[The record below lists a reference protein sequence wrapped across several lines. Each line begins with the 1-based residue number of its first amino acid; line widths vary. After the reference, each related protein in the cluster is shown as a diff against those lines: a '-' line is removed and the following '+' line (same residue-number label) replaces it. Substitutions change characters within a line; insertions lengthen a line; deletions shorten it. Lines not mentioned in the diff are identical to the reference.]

1 MPIEKIKGLRGLRG
15 FGDLNEGERKRFLS
29 DHAAELRPY
38 SNDPMKYGIV
48 ASRLYENQKFI
59 NTFGQAAFDQLHDGT
74 EAAYN
79 YRNKLTHDKIVTDAF
94 IDTFNKEDNFNELA
108 TYLDTEGMYDLLN
121 NDEYLGSRK
130 RAQMWNANVK
140 RAKGVQNTFDQMG
153 MNPRIATIE
162 PGLAAG
168 LQIAKPAVAQSP
180 KIQDDAYAKRDK
192 EILDKLY
199 AESQK
204 RREKEIQGDADIMFA
219 NMLDADTNGQ
229 KSIGSWL
236 KDFDK
241 IASKNSGYYSGFK
254 NSSWLKDYDDE
265 DKLKDYAKY
274 QVLKQKYGEGVAMQ
288 YLSRDIQD
296 RIAEA
301 QDGKFTGNTLKGI
314 LTTAW
319 SDLGSN
325 VALFA
330 NIKNWYDVDRMAIIN
345 QGKDP
350 DKPIYDKKGNI
361 VDYERNENIW
371 TNPAYWNNVYKYNTF
386 SPTEIKAIEERG
398 GISTDV
404 NVREYGYTPDFFSWD
419 TVQEGFKQG
428 GHVLAGIAETAL
440 TGGTGKIIG
449 MGAKGVLKGI
459 GLSAKAIQTA
469 SKAGNIINDA
479 LVMATTGLEG
489 SQLEAMG
496 TFDEQMETAK
506 QKIREQINSELH
518 DYQKSIDYNS
528 KESKAAIDYYYKQLK
543 LKDNRRVTS
552 GSKEGMTQ
560 LPMSDETLKAQ
571 AKQMYT
577 NQLLEAKQ
585 KELEELHK
593 KDEMEAARAAT
604 KAYMTNFAMDYVK
617 NIPLTTAV
625 QKFMIAKGSMRGA
638 FDNTIDKNII
648 ADIEK
653 GGVKKAVGKG
663 DKEIRF
669 SSGKGLAKEI
679 GKQFAGGFADEY
691 LDGINASFA
700 GGVGSNV
707 FDNYMKRNYDPEA
720 YDSTVDSFTGNFL
733 AGLSEGLDG
742 VLDRQNLYEGFIGML
757 SPAATVMPNMNAV
770 FHPKDTWNAVINK
783 KDAYGNKIN
792 FAERASNLLMNPLLN
807 SVVEAKEKDRR
818 VDNTVSAIN
827 MVVAANK
834 DKLDS
839 AAKTISVLNNFNTPI
854 NGNNPLGILDY
865 KDNKLLNAFTLIK
878 SLNELEDI
886 GGTKSKLYED
896 TMHTIQ
902 GLAEGTLSEEEM
914 DNEVDKFIADPDNK
928 SILDGKENPK
938 EVAAERL
945 QKNAKYFMDMKKK
958 VDDIQQMFSNSPSM
972 KNVDPRV
979 AATLVYNTVAKD
991 DYKNRLESILN
1002 ELGTGSADTESTY
1015 TPNYVMRYD
1024 TKNSIKKAVA
1034 AREKE
1039 VVKADKEIEE
1049 LSASNGY
1056 ARTKIQQLEKQLEN
1070 TTKEGERI
1078 TIKEDIRKYKELI
1091 DSQNF
1096 QIQTLKES
1104 KDRLLS
1110 EKEDI
1115 NKIGEGED
1123 SKTSFTVNDILN
1135 ADVRDMAYIL
1145 DPKNKENF
1153 SKERQAVIDKAI
1165 ARLKQKDPEALRK
1178 INDAG
1183 ILASRID
1190 DMETV
1195 YNKISNN
1202 DKLASTYFDAAEQS
1216 RGMAAWGESIQR
1228 EIKKKYKDI
1237 SDAYQNRKENPEA
1250 FRDKVLEAN
1259 SEIVEAYM
1267 NDYPS
1272 QAEAIKPYYDMLKF
1286 DDDVA
1291 AILGHSGLSTEEKRQ
1306 IANTIGNLQITSNT
1320 IEEIQSKM
1328 ENIVDNQEI
1337 DEDFRNQI
1345 DGLLSKVEQLGYLR
1359 DATIIENRKQRKQRE
1374 AEEAKKKEEEK
1385 NKVDEAA
1392 KNAAD
1397 KKVIEDK
1404 DKQEDMG
1411 RKASEKDILNN
1422 TEDVDLS
1429 IDEKPSEGPQK
1440 DETNE
1445 EKSTTEQ
1452 SVVTQSTTTQGAT
1465 APVTQN
1471 VKTIL
1476 SDESGDT
1483 SVTVGDMWYG
1493 TADNTKK
1500 GKFTVTKMGNSI
1512 TFDTDEK
1519 NDVLSVTPD
1528 EYDVTPETKEHEEN
1542 AVFEASSM
1550 EKRGDDW
1557 YFVGN
1562 FAGTKNTTE
1571 VKAKKSFDI
1580 EKAIKRQQEARE
1592 TELATKGVDVGNVNI
1607 VDNGDSVQGRSE
1619 NIDEQ
1624 NNNITLDDKVIEVSE
1639 INEDA
1644 DELNGIGEHNIE
1656 TNVNTISGNAMSRY
1670 VSDPLVKDGKL
1681 VNKKGK
1687 DDRKQM
1693 DEYYA
1698 WMDAAGIKLQ
1708 NIIDRELAKILKRNP
1723 NAKVKFMAV
1732 RPESNATNDSSM
1744 QRHLMLVLDY
1754 DNSINKGI
1762 TAIHNDDNGGVIES
1776 QGKKYLVIGV
1786 AGYRNGNFA
1795 QQSLYNVLWNPISP
1809 TSRNSKGEPFG
1820 LMIKPKKEFF
1830 ETHPNER
1837 FYVNE
1842 SLSTEIVPYSLI
1854 PGYIVKQG
1862 LNDSNTEFKS
1872 VRELLADKERNPMG
1886 YDMQSVAWGI
1896 QELTKFL
1903 TIGAFVD
1910 DVMVPR
1916 NTIRNAGSAFVL
1928 MPASNGKMVPS
1939 YLKVLKYNEMRDGAL
1954 KDKVEGLLQNVVS
1967 PDYATR
1973 YQAVI
1978 DLSNIFYFDK
1988 EGDTILLRKNKAE
2001 LSLVHDGIVQKTF
2014 VLDSNF
2020 DRAEFMQAMED
2031 MNPRVNITARVLQS
2045 QELLKEYDE
2054 AGALMTDAAIFGTAG
2069 SSYSIYGLDGE
2080 GNMLKLEQPGNEAS
2094 KTTVNSDFKNEN
2106 KSQVIYKHQYY
2117 TYRVDDGMYY
2127 LNGEP
2132 ITDEKMMKQLEYN
2145 KMIIDNQLSPI
2156 KSEGVLEYFIL
2167 KEGEHPEAIKVNRNT
2182 KEVKEVSEEKAKEII
2197 SKIEEEKAKK
2207 QREVEAQKQLKIINS
2222 EDVDII
2228 GISDN
2233 TNFVMDPNTGEMVVD
2248 NTVDETPVPKEENKN
2263 ENKKEEVK
2271 KESKSEKNNKKTESS
2286 NNTTSTQ
2293 TFAELIGN
2301 KKHRIS
2307 IIKLVKSKWKDAPVV
2322 PAQLE
2327 KFLRDKDVEV
2337 DSIGTSEKD
2346 IDAWMKTIED
2356 CR

>member
-1 MPIEKIKGLRGLRG
+1 MSIEKIKGLRGLKGLDSLSLEERAA
-15 FGDLNEGERKRFLS
+15 FMKSHANILDKYDDLDQR
-29 DHAAELRPY
+29 DQAA
-38 SNDPMKYGIV
+38 NI
-48 ASRLYENQKFI
+48 LYMNQKYI
-59 NTFGQAAFDQLHDGT
+59 NTFGLDKFNLNNDGT
-74 EAAYN
+74 EDSFN
-79 YRNKLTHDKIVTDAF
+79 YRNEQTKAELTWKAF
-94 IDTFNKEDNFNELA
+94 KGVYGNDNNFNELA
-108 TYLDTEGMYDLLN
+108 TYLDVDGMYDLLN
-121 NDEYLGSRK
+121 NDEYLGKTKIHNKFIKNINDSK
-130 RAQMWNANVK
+130 AMQKAYDNSLNIPYAEAAL
-140 RAKGVQNTFDQMG
+140 AKGIIRTKTA
-153 MNPRIATIE
+153 MNPYEQRKKDE
-162 PGLAAG
+162 
-168 LQIAKPAVAQSP
+168 Q
-180 KIQDDAYAKRDK
+180 RDK
-192 EILDKLY
+192 EILDRLY

-204 RREKEIQGDADIMFA
+204 RREKDIQDDADIRFA
-219 NMLDADTNGQ
+219 NMLDADSNGQ
-229 KSIGSWL
+229 KNIANWL

-241 IASKNSGYYSGFK
+241 VASKSSGYYSGFK

-265 DKLKDYAKY
+265 NKLKDYAKY
-274 QVLKQKYGEGVAMQ
+274 QALKQKYGEGVAMQ
-288 YLSRDIQD
+288 YLGRDIQN

-301 QDGKFTGNTLKGI
+301 QDGRFTGNTLKGV

-330 NIKNWYDVDRMAIIN
+330 NIKNWYNVDRMAIIN

-361 VDYERNENIW
+361 IDYERNENIW

-440 TGGTGKIIG
+440 TGGAGKIIG
-449 MGAKGVLKGI
+449 MGAKGVLKGV
-459 GLSAKAIQTA
+459 GLSAKAMQTA

-506 QKIREQINSELH
+506 QKIQEQINSELY
-518 DYQKSIDYNS
+518 DYQRSIDYNS

-543 LKDNRRVTS
+543 VKDNRRVVS

-577 NQLLEAKQ
+577 NQLLSAKQ
-585 KELEELHK
+585 KELQKLHK
-593 KDEMEAARAAT
+593 KDEMEAAKAAT

-648 ADIEK
+648 ADVEK
-653 GGVKKAVGKG
+653 GGVKRAVGKKIIGKG
-663 DKEIRF
+663 DEEIRF

-700 GGVGSNV
+700 GGVGNSI
-707 FDNYMKRNYDPEA
+707 FDNYIKRNYDPEA
-720 YDSTVDSFTGNFL
+720 YDSTVDSFAGNFL

-770 FHPKDTWNAVINK
+770 FHPRDTWNAVINK

-792 FAERASNLLMNPLLN
+792 FAERISNVLMNPLLN
-807 SVVEAKEKDRR
+807 SVVEAREKDRR
-818 VDNTVSAIN
+818 VDNTVAAIN

-854 NGNNPLGILDY
+854 NGDNPLGILDY
-865 KDNKLLNAFTLIK
+865 KDNKLLNTFTLIK

-886 GGTKSKLYED
+886 GGSKSKLYED

-902 GLAEGTLSEEEM
+902 GLAEGTLSKEEM

-945 QKNAKYFMDMKKK
+945 QKNAQYFMDMKKK
-958 VDDIQQMFSNSPSM
+958 VDEVQQMFANSPSM

-979 AATLVYNTVAKD
+979 VATLVYNTVAKD
-991 DYKNRLESILN
+991 DYKNRLESILS
-1002 ELGTGSADTESTY
+1002 ELGTGSADTESIY

-1024 TKNSIKKAVA
+1024 RKDSIKKAIA

-1039 VVKADKEIEE
+1039 VEKADKEIES
-1049 LSASNGY
+1049 LSASNNY
-1056 ARTKIQQLEKQLEN
+1056 ARNKIQQLENQLEN
-1070 TTKEGERI
+1070 STKEGEKV
-1078 TIKEDIRKYKELI
+1078 TLSEDIRKYKELI

-1096 QIQTLKES
+1096 QMKTLRES
-1104 KDRLLS
+1104 RERLLR

-1115 NKIGEGED
+1115 SRIGENED
-1123 SKTSFTVNDILN
+1123 SKTSFTVDDILN
-1135 ADVRDMAYIL
+1135 SDVRDMTYIL
-1145 DPKNKENF
+1145 DPKNRENF
-1153 SKERQAVIDKAI
+1153 SKEKQAVIDKAI

-1216 RGMAAWGESIQR
+1216 RGMAAWGEYIQR
-1228 EIKKKYKDI
+1228 EIEKKYKDI
-1237 SDAYQNRKENPEA
+1237 SDAYQNREENPEA
-1250 FRDKVLEAN
+1250 FRSKVLEAS
-1259 SEIVEAYM
+1259 SEVVEAYM
-1267 NDYPS
+1267 NDHSS
-1272 QAEAIKPYYDMLKF
+1272 QAEAIRPYYEMLKF
-1286 DDDVA
+1286 NDDVA
-1291 AILGHSGLSTEEKRQ
+1291 AVLGHSGLSTEEKMQ
-1306 IANTIGNLQITSNT
+1306 IVSTIGNLQITSNT
-1320 IEEIQSKM
+1320 IEEVQSKM
-1328 ENIVDNQEI
+1328 ESIVDNQEI
-1337 DEDFRNQI
+1337 DEGFRGQI
-1345 DGLLSKVEQLGYLR
+1345 DELLSKVEQLGYLR

-1374 AEEAKKKEEEK
+1374 AKEAKKKEEEK

-1397 KKVIEDK
+1397 KKTVEDK

-1411 RKASEKDILNN
+1411 KVPGKNDNITNE
-1422 TEDVDLS
+1422 EDVDIFS
-1429 IDEKPSEGPQK
+1429 DEESSEEQNQ
-1440 DETNE
+1440 ENE
-1445 EKSTTEQ
+1445 STEEPVIGDNT
-1452 SVVTQSTTTQGAT
+1452 V

-1471 VKTIL
+1471 IKNIL
-1476 SDESGDT
+1476 DDKVGDISLT
-1483 SVTVGDMWYG
+1483 AGDMWYG
-1493 TADNTKK
+1493 TVGNAKK
-1500 GKFTVTKMGNSI
+1500 GKFAVTKMGDNI

-1519 NDVLSVTPD
+1519 NDMLSITSN

-1592 TELATKGVDVGNVNI
+1592 AELAAKGVNVDNVNI

-1624 NNNITLDDKVIEVSE
+1624 NNNITPDGKEVQVSE

-1644 DELNGIGEHNIE
+1644 AELNGIGEHNIE
-1656 TNVNTISGNAMSRY
+1656 TNVNTLSGNAMSRY
-1670 VSDPLVKDGKL
+1670 EPDSLEKDGKL

-1693 DEYYA
+1693 DDYYA

-1708 NIIDRELAKILKRNP
+1708 NIIDQELARIFKRNP

-1754 DNSINKGI
+1754 DNSINKEI

-1862 LNDSNTEFKS
+1862 LSDSNTEFRS

-1903 TIGAFVD
+1903 TVGTSID
-1910 DVMVPR
+1910 KVMVPR

-1928 MPASNGKMVPS
+1928 MPAGNGKMVPS
-1939 YLKVLKYNEMRDGAL
+1939 YLKVLKYNEMKDGAL

-2020 DRAEFMQAMED
+2020 DRAEFMKAMED
-2031 MNPRVNITARVLQS
+2031 MNPRVNVTARVLQS

-2054 AGALMTDAAIFGTAG
+2054 AGALMTDAAMFGTAG

-2080 GNMLKLEQPGNEAS
+2080 GNMLKPEQPVNEAP
-2094 KTTVNSDFKNEN
+2094 KTIVNSDFKNEN

-2132 ITDEKMMKQLEYN
+2132 ITDEKMIKQLEYN
-2145 KMIIDNQLSPI
+2145 KMIVDNQLTSI
-2156 KSEGVLEYFIL
+2156 KSEGVWEYFIL

-2182 KEVKEVSEEKAKEII
+2182 KEVKEVSEEKAKKII

-2207 QREVEAQKQLKIINS
+2207 QREAEAQKQLKIINS
-2222 EDVDII
+2222 EDVDVI
-2228 GISDN
+2228 GNSDN
-2233 TNFVMDPNTGEMVVD
+2233 TDLVIDPNTGEMVVNNTTD
-2248 NTVDETPVPKEENKN
+2248 NTPAPKEENKN

-2271 KESKSEKNNKKTESS
+2271 KESKSDKNNKKTESS
-2286 NNTTSTQ
+2286 DNTTSTQ
-2293 TFAELIGN
+2293 TFAELISN
-2301 KKHRIS
+2301 KKHRIN
-2307 IIKLVKSKWKDAPVV
+2307 IIKLVKGKWKDAPVV

-2346 IDAWMKTIED
+2346 IDAWKKTIED

>member
-1 MPIEKIKGLRGLRG
+1 MPIEKIKGLRGLG
-15 FGDLNEGERKRFLS
+15 GLS
-29 DHAAELRPY
+29 DLTPEERDVFMTANESKLSVYR
-38 SNDPMKYGIV
+38 NPMKRRQAANI
-48 ASRLYENQKFI
+48 LYMNQKYI
-59 NTFGQAAFDQLHDGT
+59 NTFGLDAFNLNNDGT
-74 EAAYN
+74 EN
-79 YRNKLTHDKIVTDAF
+79 SFNLRNKQTKAELTWKAF
-94 IDTFNKEDNFNELA
+94 KGVYGKEDNFNELA
-108 TYLDTEGMYDLLN
+108 TYLDIDGMYDLLS
-121 NDEYLGSRK
+121 NDEYLGKTKIRNKFIKNINDSK
-130 RAQMWNANVK
+130 AMQKAYDNSLNISYAEAAL
-140 RAKGVQNTFDQMG
+140 AKGIIRSKTA
-153 MNPRIATIE
+153 MNPYE
-162 PGLAAG
+162 
-168 LQIAKPAVAQSP
+168 QKSKDEQ
-180 KIQDDAYAKRDK
+180 RDK
-192 EILDKLY
+192 EILDNLY

-204 RREKEIQGDADIMFA
+204 RREKDIQGDADIMYA

-241 IASKNSGYYSGFK
+241 IASKSTGYYSGFK

-265 DKLKDYAKY
+265 NKLKDYAKY
-274 QVLKQKYGEGVAMQ
+274 QALKQKYGEGVAMQ
-288 YLSRDIQD
+288 YLGRDIQN

-301 QDGKFTGNTLKGI
+301 QDGKFTGNTLKGV

-319 SDLGSN
+319 SDIGSDI
-325 VALFA
+325 ALFA
-330 NIKNWYDVDRMAIIN
+330 NMKNWYDVDRMAVIN

-361 VDYERNENIW
+361 VDYKRNENIW

-419 TVQEGFKQG
+419 TVQEGFKQS
-428 GHVLAGIAETAL
+428 GHFIEPLLTTAL
-440 TGGTGKIIG
+440 TGGAGRLVG
-449 MGAKGVLKGI
+449 MGANAAMKGV
-459 GLSAKAIQTA
+459 GLSAKAMQTA
-469 SKAGNIINDA
+469 NKAGRVINDV
-479 LVMATTGLEG
+479 LVGATTGLSG

-506 QKIREQINSELH
+506 QKIREQIDSELH
-518 DYQKSIDYNS
+518 DYQRSIDYNS
-528 KESKAAIDYYYKQLK
+528 KESKAALDYYYKQLK
-543 LKDNRRVTS
+543 IKDNRRVAS
-552 GSKEGMTQ
+552 GSREGVTQ

-571 AKQMYT
+571 AKQLYT
-577 NQLLEAKQ
+577 NQLLGAKQ

-625 QKFMIAKGSMRGA
+625 QKFLIAKGSMRGA

-648 ADIEK
+648 ADVEK
-653 GGVKKAVGKG
+653 GGVKRAVKG

-700 GGVGSNV
+700 GGVGSNI
-707 FDNYMKRNYDPEA
+707 FDNYIRRNYDPEA
-720 YDSTVDSFTGNFL
+720 YDSTVDSFAGNFL
-733 AGLSEGLDG
+733 AGLSEGMEG
-742 VLDRQNLYEGFIGML
+742 ITDRQNLYEGFIGMV
-757 SPAATVMPNMNAV
+757 SPMTTVAPNMNAV
-770 FHPKDTWNAVINK
+770 FHPKDTWNAVLNK
-783 KDAYGNKIN
+783 KDVYGNKIN
-792 FAERASNLLMNPLLN
+792 FAERASSVVMNPLLN
-807 SVVEAKEKDRR
+807 TIAEARQKDRR
-818 VDNTVSAIN
+818 IDNTVEAIN
-827 MVVAANK
+827 RVVEANK

-839 AAKTISVLNNFNTPI
+839 AAKTISVLNNFNTPV
-854 NGNNPLGILDY
+854 NGDNLMNILDY

-886 GGTKSKLYED
+886 GGTKSKLYDD

-928 SILDGKENPK
+928 SILDGNEDSKK
-938 EVAAERL
+938 VAAERL
-945 QKNAKYFMDMKKK
+945 QKNAEYFMDMKKK
-958 VDDIQQMFSNSPSM
+958 VDEIQQMFANSPSM

-979 AATLVYNTVAKD
+979 AATLVYNIVAKD

-1015 TPNYVMRYD
+1015 TPNYAMRYD
-1024 TKNSIKKAVA
+1024 TKNSIKKAIV

-1039 VVKADKEIEE
+1039 VAKADKEIEE
-1049 LSASNGY
+1049 LFASNGY

-1096 QIQTLKES
+1096 QMQTLRES
-1104 KDRLLS
+1104 KDRLLN

-1115 NKIGEGED
+1115 SKIEEGED
-1123 SKTSFTVNDILN
+1123 SKTSFTINDILN

-1153 SKERQAVIDKAI
+1153 SKKRQAVIDKAI

-1259 SEIVEAYM
+1259 SEVVEAYM
-1267 NDYPS
+1267 NDHPS

-1286 DDDVA
+1286 NDDVA
-1291 AILGHSGLSTEEKRQ
+1291 AILRHSGLETGEKMIIASTIISNQKKSNNVEEVQAK
-1306 IANTIGNLQITSNT
+1306 LES
-1320 IEEIQSKM
+1320 
-1328 ENIVDNQEI
+1328 IVDDPELSEN
-1337 DEDFRNQI
+1337 FRNQI
-1345 DGLLSKVEQLGYLR
+1345 DGLLSKVAQMSYQR
-1359 DATIIENRKQRKQRE
+1359 DATTIENRKQRKERE
-1374 AEEAKKKEEEK
+1374 SKETKKKEEEK
-1385 NKVDEAA
+1385 KKVDEAA
-1392 KNAAD
+1392 KNAAE
-1397 KKVIEDK
+1397 KKVAEEK
-1404 DKQEDMG
+1404 EKQEDIG
-1411 RKASEKDILNN
+1411 EVPSKNDNWIS

-1429 IDEKPSEGPQK
+1429 MGEEPSEEPQK
-1440 DETNE
+1440 DKTDN
-1445 EKSTTEQ
+1445 EKSATVQNAAMQDATT
-1452 SVVTQSTTTQGAT
+1452 
-1465 APVTQN
+1465 PMTQN

-1476 SDESGDT
+1476 SDGSGDISLT
-1483 SVTVGDMWYG
+1483 AGEMWNGTGDN
-1493 TADNTKK
+1493 AKK
-1500 GKFTVTKMGNSI
+1500 GKFTVTKMEGEIS
-1512 TFDTDEK
+1512 FDTDEK
-1519 NDVLSVTPD
+1519 HDVLSIASD
-1528 EYDVTPETKEHEEN
+1528 EYEVTSETGEHEEN

-1550 EKRGDDW
+1550 KKKGDDW

-1562 FAGTKNTTE
+1562 FAGTNKTTE

-1580 EKAIKRQQEARE
+1580 EKAIERQRE
-1592 TELATKGVDVGNVNI
+1592 TREAELAAKGTDVDNVNI
-1607 VDNGDSVQGRSE
+1607 IDNGDSVQGVSASLDE
-1619 NIDEQ
+1619 QINNIDPNGKE
-1624 NNNITLDDKVIEVSE
+1624 VYVSE
-1639 INEDA
+1639 TNVDA
-1644 DELNGIGEHNIE
+1644 DDLNGTGEHNTE
-1656 TNVNTISGNAMSRY
+1656 ANVTTLSGNAMSRY
-1670 VSDPLVKDGKL
+1670 EPDPLAKDGKL

-1708 NIIDRELAKILKRNP
+1708 NIIDQELGRILRRNP
-1723 NAKVKFMAV
+1723 NAKVKFMSV
-1732 RPESNATNDSSM
+1732 RPESNATNDSAM
-1744 QRHLMLVLDY
+1744 QKHYMLVLDY

-1762 TAIHNDDNGGVIES
+1762 TAIHNDKNGGVIES
-1776 QGKKYLVIGV
+1776 NGKKYLVIGV
-1786 AGYRNGNFA
+1786 AGFAKKNFA
-1795 QQSLYNVLWNPISP
+1795 QKSLYDVLTNPISP
-1809 TSRNSKGEPFG
+1809 TYKNSTGEPLG

-1842 SLSTEIVPYSLI
+1842 NLSTEIVPYTLI

-1862 LNDSNTEFKS
+1862 LNDSNTEFRS

-1903 TIGAFVD
+1903 TVGTSVD
-1910 DVMVPR
+1910 NVMVPR
-1916 NTIRNAGSAFVL
+1916 NTIRNAGSAFVFIS
-1928 MPASNGKMVPS
+1928 ASNGKLIPS
-1939 YLKVLKYNEMRDGAL
+1939 YLKVLKYNEMKDGVL
-1954 KDKVEGLLQNVVS
+1954 KDKVERLLQDVVS

-1973 YQAVI
+1973 YQAVM
-1978 DLSNIFYFDK
+1978 DLCNIFYFDK
-1988 EGDTILLRKNKAE
+1988 NGDNILLKKTKAE
-2001 LSLVHDGIVQKTF
+2001 VSLVHDGKVQKTF
-2014 VLDSNF
+2014 TLDNNF
-2020 DRAEFMQAMED
+2020 DRMEFMKAIED

-2045 QELLKEYDE
+2045 QKLLEEYDE
-2054 AGALMTDAAIFGTAG
+2054 AGALMTDIAMFGTAG

-2080 GNMLKLEQPGNEAS
+2080 GNMLKPKQIVNETPKAV
-2094 KTTVNSDFKNEN
+2094 KNSDFKNEN

-2117 TYRVDDGMYY
+2117 TRREDDGMYY

-2132 ITDEKMMKQLEYN
+2132 VTDERMVKQLDYN

-2156 KSEGVLEYFIL
+2156 KNEGVWEYFIL
-2167 KEGEHPEAIKVNRNT
+2167 KDGEHPEAIKVNRNT
-2182 KEVKEVSEEKAKEII
+2182 KEVKNVSEETAKEII
-2197 SKIEEEKAKK
+2197 QKIEEETAKK
-2207 QREVEAQKQLKIINS
+2207 QRDTEAQKQLKTLSLHDVEIDLTGDSGTTEFII
-2222 EDVDII
+2222 
-2228 GISDN
+2228 
-2233 TNFVMDPNTGEMVVD
+2233 DPETGEMIAD
-2248 NTVDETPVPKEENKN
+2248 NTADKTPAAKEE
-2263 ENKKEEVK
+2263 KKAEEKTEEVK
-2271 KESKSEKNNKKTESS
+2271 KESEEKKEGKRIPITKDAS
-2286 NNTTSTQ
+2286 STQ
-2293 TFAELIGN
+2293 TFAELYG
-2301 KKHRIS
+2301 KKVYRMS
-2307 IIKLVKSKWKDAPVV
+2307 ILKLIKGKWEEAPSV

-2337 DSIGTSEKD
+2337 DSIGTSKDD

>member
-1 MPIEKIKGLRGLRG
+1 MPIEKIRGLRGLKGLDSLSPEERDA
-15 FGDLNEGERKRFLS
+15 FMKANANVLDQYHNLNNRDK
-29 DHAAELRPY
+29 AA
-38 SNDPMKYGIV
+38 NI
-48 ASRLYENQKFI
+48 LYMNQKYI
-59 NTFGQAAFDQLHDGT
+59 NTFGLDAFNLNNDGT
-74 EAAYN
+74 EDSFN
-79 YRNKLTHDKIVTDAF
+79 FRNKQTKAELTWKAF
-94 IDTFNKEDNFNELA
+94 EGAYGKDDNFNELA
-108 TYLDTEGMYDLLN
+108 TFLDTDGMYDLLN
-121 NDEYLGSRK
+121 NDEYLGKTKIRNKFIKNINDSK
-130 RAQMWNANVK
+130 AMQKAYDSSLNIPYTEAAF
-140 RAKGVQNTFDQMG
+140 AKGIIRSKTAI
-153 MNPRIATIE
+153 NPYE
-162 PGLAAG
+162 QKG
-168 LQIAKPAVAQSP
+168 K
-180 KIQDDAYAKRDK
+180 DEKRDK

-199 AESQK
+199 AESQQ
-204 RREKEIQGDADIMFA
+204 RREKDIQGDANIMYA

-229 KSIGSWL
+229 KNIASWL

-241 IASKNSGYYSGFK
+241 MASKNSNYYFKFK

-265 DKLKDYAKY
+265 NKLKDYAKY
-274 QVLKQKYGEGVAMQ
+274 QALKQKYGEGVALQ
-288 YLSRDIQD
+288 YLDRDIQN

-301 QDGKFTGNTLKGI
+301 QDGKFTGNTLKGV

-319 SDLGSN
+319 SDIGSDI
-325 VALFA
+325 ALFA
-330 NIKNWYDVDRMAIIN
+330 NMKNWYDVDRMAIIN

-350 DKPIYDKKGNI
+350 DKPIYDKKGKI
-361 VDYERNENIW
+361 VDYKRNENIW
-371 TNPAYWNNVYKYNTF
+371 TNPDYWNNVYKYNTF
-386 SPTEIKAIEERG
+386 SPTEIKAIEEKG

-419 TVQEGFKQG
+419 TVQEGFKQS
-428 GHVLAGIAETAL
+428 GHFIEPLLTTAL
-440 TGGTGKIIG
+440 TGGAGRLVG
-449 MGAKGVLKGI
+449 MGANAAMKGV
-459 GLSAKAIQTA
+459 GLSAKAMQTA
-469 SKAGNIINDA
+469 NKAGRVINDV
-479 LVMATTGLEG
+479 LVRATTGLSG

-518 DYQKSIDYNS
+518 DYQRSIDYNS
-528 KESKAAIDYYYKQLK
+528 KESKAALDYYYKQLK
-543 LKDNRRVTS
+543 IKDNRRVAS
-552 GSKEGMTQ
+552 GSREGMTQ

-577 NQLLEAKQ
+577 NQLLGAKQ

-604 KAYMTNFAMDYVK
+604 KAYMTNFALDCVK

-625 QKFMIAKGSMRGA
+625 QKFLIAKGSMRGA

-653 GGVKKAVGKG
+653 GGVKRAVGKG

-720 YDSTVDSFTGNFL
+720 YDSTVDSFAGNFL
-733 AGLSEGLDG
+733 AGLSEGMEG
-742 VLDRQNLYEGFIGML
+742 ITDRQNLYEGFIGMV
-757 SPAATVMPNMNAV
+757 SPMTTVAPNMNAV
-770 FHPKDTWNAVINK
+770 FHPKDTWNAVLNK
-783 KDAYGNKIN
+783 KDVYGNKIN
-792 FAERASNLLMNPLLN
+792 FAERVSSVLMNPLLN
-807 SVVEAKEKDRR
+807 TIAEARQKDRR
-818 VDNTVSAIN
+818 IDNTVEAIN
-827 MVVAANK
+827 RVVAANK

-839 AAKTISVLNNFNTPI
+839 AAKTISVLNNFNTPV
-854 NGNNPLGILDY
+854 NGNNPMNILDY

-914 DNEVDKFIADPDNK
+914 SNEVDKFIADPDNK
-928 SILDGKENPK
+928 SILDGNEDSKK
-938 EVAAERL
+938 VAAERL

-958 VDDIQQMFSNSPSM
+958 VDEIQQMFANSPSM

-1015 TPNYVMRYD
+1015 TPNYAMRYD

-1039 VVKADKEIEE
+1039 VAKADKEIEE

-1078 TIKEDIRKYKELI
+1078 TIKEDIRKYNELI

-1096 QIQTLKES
+1096 QIQTLRES
-1104 KDRLLS
+1104 KDRLLG

-1115 NKIGEGED
+1115 SKIGEGED
-1123 SKTSFTVNDILN
+1123 NKTSFTVNDILN

-1153 SKERQAVIDKAI
+1153 SKKKQAVIDKTI

-1183 ILASRID
+1183 ILVSRID

-1228 EIKKKYKDI
+1228 EIKKRYKDI
-1237 SDAYQNRKENPEA
+1237 SDAYQNREENPEA
-1250 FRDKVLEAN
+1250 FRNKVLEAN
-1259 SEIVEAYM
+1259 SEVVEAYM
-1267 NDYPS
+1267 NDHPK

-1286 DDDVA
+1286 NDDVA
-1291 AILGHSGLSTEEKRQ
+1291 AILNNSNYRYEDKMMVAQAIDRFQNS
-1306 IANTIGNLQITSNT
+1306 SNT
-1320 IEEIQSKM
+1320 MEEFMTKM
-1328 ENIVDNQEI
+1328 ENVIDTPDMYEGFVSKINEI
-1337 DEDFRNQI
+1337 
-1345 DGLLSKVEQLGYLR
+1345 LSKVEQLGYLR
-1359 DATIIENRKQRKQRE
+1359 DATIIENRKQRKERE
-1374 AEEAKKKEEEK
+1374 AEEAKKNEEEK
-1385 NKVDEAA
+1385 KKVDEAA
-1392 KNAAD
+1392 KNAAE
-1397 KKVIEDK
+1397 KKVAEEKDK
-1404 DKQEDMG
+1404 QEKQEDMG
-1411 RKASEKDILNN
+1411 EVPGKNDNWTI
-1422 TEDVDLS
+1422 TGDVDLS
-1429 IDEKPSEGPQK
+1429 MGEEPSEEPQK
-1440 DETNE
+1440 DETNN
-1445 EKSTTEQ
+1445 EKT
-1452 SVVTQSTTTQGAT
+1452 T

-1476 SDESGDT
+1476 GDGSGDMSIT
-1483 SVTVGDMWYG
+1483 AGEMWNGTGDN
-1493 TADNTKK
+1493 AKK
-1500 GKFTVTKMGNSI
+1500 GKFTMTKMEGEIS
-1512 TFDTDEK
+1512 FDTNDK
-1519 NDVLSVTPD
+1519 HDVLSIASD
-1528 EYDVTPETKEHEEN
+1528 EYEVTPETSEHEEN

-1550 EKRGDDW
+1550 KKKGDDW

-1562 FAGTKNTTE
+1562 FVGTNKTTE

-1580 EKAIKRQQEARE
+1580 EKAIERQQKARE
-1592 TELATKGVDVGNVNI
+1592 TELAAKGTDVGNVNI
-1607 VDNGDSVQGRSE
+1607 IDNGDSVQGVSASIDAQINNTDPNGKEVHMSE
-1619 NIDEQ
+1619 TN
-1624 NNNITLDDKVIEVSE
+1624 V
-1639 INEDA
+1639 DA
-1644 DELNGIGEHNIE
+1644 DDLNGTGEHNTE
-1656 TNVNTISGNAMSRY
+1656 ANVTTLSGNAMSRY
-1670 VSDPLVKDGKL
+1670 EPDPLAKDGKL

-1708 NIIDRELAKILKRNP
+1708 NIIDQELGRILRRNP
-1723 NAKVKFMAV
+1723 NAKVKFMSV
-1732 RPESNATNDSSM
+1732 RPESNATNDSAM
-1744 QRHLMLVLDY
+1744 QKHYMLVLDY

-1762 TAIHNDDNGGVIES
+1762 TAIHNDKNGGVIES
-1776 QGKKYLVIGV
+1776 NGKKYLVIGV
-1786 AGYRNGNFA
+1786 AGFAKKNFA
-1795 QQSLYNVLWNPISP
+1795 QKSLYDVLTNPIAP
-1809 TSRNSKGEPFG
+1809 TYKNSTGEPLG
-1820 LMIKPKKEFF
+1820 LLVKPKKEFF

-1842 SLSTEIVPYSLI
+1842 NLSTEIVPYTLI

-1862 LNDSNTEFKS
+1862 LNDSNTEFRS

-1903 TIGAFVD
+1903 TVGTSVD
-1910 DVMVPR
+1910 NVMVPR
-1916 NTIRNAGSAFVL
+1916 NTIRNAGSAFVFI
-1928 MPASNGKMVPS
+1928 PASNGKLIPS
-1939 YLKVLKYNEMRDGAL
+1939 YLKVLKYNEMKDGVL
-1954 KDKVEGLLQNVVS
+1954 KDKVERLLQDVVS

-1973 YQAVI
+1973 YQAVM
-1978 DLSNIFYFDK
+1978 DLCNIFYFDK
-1988 EGDTILLRKNKAE
+1988 DGDNILLKKTKAE
-2001 LSLVHDGIVQKTF
+2001 VSLVHDGKVQKTF
-2014 VLDSNF
+2014 TLDSNF
-2020 DRAEFMQAMED
+2020 DRMEFMKAIED

-2045 QELLKEYDE
+2045 QKLLKEYDE
-2054 AGALMTDAAIFGTAG
+2054 AGALMTDIAMFGTAG

-2080 GNMLKLEQPGNEAS
+2080 GNMLKPKQIVNEIPKA
-2094 KTTVNSDFKNEN
+2094 TVNSDFKNEN

-2117 TYRVDDGMYY
+2117 TRREDDGMYY

-2132 ITDEKMMKQLEYN
+2132 VTDERIIKQLDYN

-2156 KSEGVLEYFIL
+2156 KNEGVWEYFIL

-2182 KEVKEVSEEKAKEII
+2182 KEVKNVSEETAKEII
-2197 SKIEEEKAKK
+2197 QKIEEETAKK
-2207 QREVEAQKQLKIINS
+2207 QRDTEAQKQLKTLSLHDVKIDLTGDSETTRFII
-2222 EDVDII
+2222 
-2228 GISDN
+2228 
-2233 TNFVMDPNTGEMVVD
+2233 DPETGEMVAD
-2248 NTVDETPVPKEENKN
+2248 NTVDETPTTKEE
-2263 ENKKEEVK
+2263 
-2271 KESKSEKNNKKTESS
+2271 KKTEKKTKEVKRESEEKKEGKMTPIGGNS
-2286 NNTTSTQ
+2286 PSTQ
-2293 TFAELIGN
+2293 TFAELYG
-2301 KKHRIS
+2301 KKAYRMNILKL
-2307 IIKLVKSKWKDAPVV
+2307 IKGKWKDAPTI

-2337 DSIGTSEKD
+2337 DSIGTSRDD

>member
-38 SNDPMKYGIV
+38 SNDPIKYGIV
-48 ASRLYENQKFI
+48 ASRMYENQKFI
-59 NTFGQAAFDQLHDGT
+59 NTFGQVAFDQLHDGT
-74 EAAYN
+74 EASYN

-94 IDTFNKEDNFNELA
+94 LNTFGKDDNFNELA
-108 TYLDTEGMYDLLN
+108 TFLDTDGMYDLLN
-121 NDEYLGSRK
+121 NNEYLGSRK

-140 RAKGVQNTFDQMG
+140 RAKGVQNTFDQMSI
-153 MNPRIATIE
+153 NPRISTME

-404 NVREYGYTPDFFSWD
+404 NVREYGYTPDFLSWD

-440 TGGTGKIIG
+440 TGGAGKMIG

-459 GLSAKAIQTA
+459 GLSAKAMQTA

-479 LVMATTGLEG
+479 LVGATTGLEG

-496 TFDEQMETAK
+496 TFDEQMEIAK
-506 QKIREQINSELH
+506 QKIQEQINSELH
-518 DYQKSIDYNS
+518 DYQRSINYNS
-528 KESKAAIDYYYKQLK
+528 KDSKAALDYYYKQLK
-543 LKDNRRVTS
+543 AKDKKRVAS
-552 GSKEGMTQ
+552 GSREGMTQ

-577 NQLLEAKQ
+577 NQLLSAKQ
-585 KELEELHK
+585 KELQTLHK

-653 GGVKKAVGKG
+653 GGVKRAVGKG

-928 SILDGKENPK
+928 SILDGNEDSKK
-938 EVAAERL
+938 VAAERL

-958 VDDIQQMFSNSPSM
+958 VDEIQQMFANSPSM

-991 DYKNRLESILN
+991 DYKNRLESILS

-1015 TPNYVMRYD
+1015 IPNYTMRYD
-1024 TKNSIKKAVA
+1024 KKDSVKKAIA

-1039 VVKADKEIEE
+1039 VEKADKEIEE
-1049 LSASNGY
+1049 LSASNSY

-1078 TIKEDIRKYKELI
+1078 TMNEDIRKYKELI

-1096 QIQTLKES
+1096 QIQTLRES

-1115 NKIGEGED
+1115 SKIGDGED
-1123 SKTSFTVNDILN
+1123 NKTSFTVNDILN

-1153 SKERQAVIDKAI
+1153 SKKRQAVIDKAI

-1202 DKLASTYFDAAEQS
+1202 DKLASTYLDAAEQS

-1250 FRDKVLEAN
+1250 FRSKVLEAN
-1259 SEIVEAYM
+1259 SEVVEAYM

-1286 DDDVA
+1286 NDDVA
-1291 AILGHSGLSTEEKRQ
+1291 AILGHSNLDIAEKMQ
-1306 IANTIGNLQITSNT
+1306 IANTIGNLQNTSNT
-1320 IEEIQSKM
+1320 LEEFQTKM
-1328 ENIVDNQEI
+1328 ESIIDNSDI
-1337 DEDFRNQI
+1337 DEHFRNQI
-1345 DGLLSKVEQLGYLR
+1345 DELLSKVEQLGYLR
-1359 DATIIENRKQRKQRE
+1359 DATVIENRKQRKQRE
-1374 AEEAKKKEEEK
+1374 TEEAKKKEEEK

-1392 KNAAD
+1392 KNAAE
-1397 KKVIEDK
+1397 KKTVEEK
-1404 DKQEDMG
+1404 EKQQNEEGMDMG
-1411 RKASEKDILNN
+1411 RKPNKNDVINS
-1422 TEDVDLS
+1422 TEDVD
-1429 IDEKPSEGPQK
+1429 IFGNEEPSE
-1440 DETNE
+1440 
-1445 EKSTTEQ
+1445 EQ
-1452 SVVTQSTTTQGAT
+1452 SKEEAGEKQSAS

-1476 SDESGDT
+1476 SDESGDM

-1500 GKFTVTKMGNSI
+1500 GKFTVTKMGDNI

-1519 NDVLSVTPD
+1519 NDMLSVTSD

-1542 AVFEASSM
+1542 AVFESSSM
-1550 EKRGDDW
+1550 EKRGNDW

-1592 TELATKGVDVGNVNI
+1592 AELAAKGVDVDNVNI

-1624 NNNITLDDKVIEVSE
+1624 NNNITPDDKVIEVSE

-1670 VSDPLVKDGKL
+1670 ESDPLAKDGKL

-1872 VRELLADKERNPMG
+1872 VRELLADKERNPMR

-1939 YLKVLKYNEMRDGAL
+1939 YLKVLKYNEMRNGAL

-2054 AGALMTDAAIFGTAG
+2054 AGALMTDAAMFGTAG

-2080 GNMLKLEQPGNEAS
+2080 GNMLKPKQPVNEAS

-2156 KSEGVLEYFIL
+2156 KSEGVWEYFIL

-2182 KEVKEVSEEKAKEII
+2182 KEVKEVSKEKAKEII

-2207 QREVEAQKQLKIINS
+2207 QREAEAQKQLKIINS

-2228 GISDN
+2228 RNSDN
-2233 TNFVMDPNTGEMVVD
+2233 TNLVMDPNTGEMVVD

-2286 NNTTSTQ
+2286 DNATSTQ

-2301 KKHRIS
+2301 KKHRMS
-2307 IIKLVKSKWKDAPVV
+2307 IIKLVKGKWKDAPVV
-2322 PAQLE
+2322 PTQLE

>member
-38 SNDPMKYGIV
+38 SNDPIKYGIV
-48 ASRLYENQKFI
+48 ASRMYENQKFI

-74 EAAYN
+74 EASYN
-79 YRNKLTHDKIVTDAF
+79 YRNKLTHDKIVTDVF

-108 TYLDTEGMYDLLN
+108 TFLDADGMYDLLN

-140 RAKGVQNTFDQMG
+140 RAKGVQNTFDQMSI
-153 MNPRIATIE
+153 NPRIATME

-199 AESQK
+199 AESQQ
-204 RREKEIQGDADIMFA
+204 RREKDIQGDADIMFA

-229 KSIGSWL
+229 KSIGSSL

-241 IASKNSGYYSGFK
+241 IASKSSGYYSGFK

-265 DKLKDYAKY
+265 NKLKDYAKY
-274 QVLKQKYGEGVAMQ
+274 QALKQKYGEGVAMQ
-288 YLSRDIQD
+288 YLGRDIQN

-325 VALFA
+325 VALFT

-404 NVREYGYTPDFFSWD
+404 NVREYGYTPDFLSWD

-440 TGGTGKIIG
+440 TGGAGKMIG

-459 GLSAKAIQTA
+459 GLSAKAMQTA

-479 LVMATTGLEG
+479 LVVATTGLEG

-506 QKIREQINSELH
+506 QKIQEQINSELH
-518 DYQKSIDYNS
+518 DYQRSIDYNS

-543 LKDNRRVTS
+543 IKDNRRVAS
-552 GSKEGMTQ
+552 GSKEEMTQ
-560 LPMSDETLKAQ
+560 LPMSDETLRAQ
-571 AKQMYT
+571 AKQLYT
-577 NQLLEAKQ
+577 NQLLSAKQ
-585 KELEELHK
+585 KELQTFHK

-604 KAYMTNFAMDYVK
+604 KAYMTNFALDYIK

-648 ADIEK
+648 ADAEK
-653 GGVKKAVGKG
+653 GGVKRAVGKKIIG
-663 DKEIRF
+663 KGEEEIRF

-700 GGVGSNV
+700 GGVGNNI
-707 FDNYMKRNYDPEA
+707 FDNYIKRNYDPEA
-720 YDSTVDSFTGNFL
+720 YDSTVDSFAGNFL

-770 FHPKDTWNAVINK
+770 FHPKDTWNAVLNK

-792 FAERASNLLMNPLLN
+792 FAERASSVVMNPLLN
-807 SVVEAKEKDRR
+807 TIVEARQKDRRIDNTVEAINRVVEANE
-818 VDNTVSAIN
+818 N
-827 MVVAANK
+827 
-834 DKLDS
+834 KLDS
-839 AAKTISVLNNFNTPI
+839 AAKTISVLNNFNTPVD
-854 NGNNPLGILDY
+854 GNNPLGILDY

-928 SILDGKENPK
+928 SILDGNEDSKK
-938 EVAAERL
+938 VAVERL

-958 VDDIQQMFSNSPSM
+958 VDEIQQMFANSPSM

-979 AATLVYNTVAKD
+979 AAILVYNTVAKD

-1002 ELGTGSADTESTY
+1002 ELGTGSADTESAY
-1015 TPNYVMRYD
+1015 TPNYSMRYD

-1039 VVKADKEIEE
+1039 VAKADKEIEE

-1078 TIKEDIRKYKELI
+1078 TMNEDIRKYKELI

-1096 QIQTLKES
+1096 QIQTLRES

-1115 NKIGEGED
+1115 SKIGDSED
-1123 SKTSFTVNDILN
+1123 NKTSFTVNDILN

-1145 DPKNKENF
+1145 DPKNRENF
-1153 SKERQAVIDKAI
+1153 SKKRQAVIDKAI

-1216 RGMAAWGESIQR
+1216 RGMAAWGEYIQR

-1237 SDAYQNRKENPEA
+1237 SDTYQNRKKNPEA
-1250 FRDKVLEAN
+1250 FRSKVLEAN
-1259 SEIVEAYM
+1259 SEVVEAYM

-1286 DDDVA
+1286 NDDVA
-1291 AILGHSGLSTEEKRQ
+1291 AILGHSNLDIAEKMQ
-1306 IANTIGNLQITSNT
+1306 IANTIGNLQNTSNT
-1320 IEEIQSKM
+1320 LEEFQTKM
-1328 ENIVDNQEI
+1328 ESIIDNSDI
-1337 DEDFRNQI
+1337 DEHFRNQM
-1345 DGLLSKVEQLGYLR
+1345 DELLSKVEQLGYLR

-1385 NKVDEAA
+1385 NKVNEAA
-1392 KNAAD
+1392 KNAAE
-1397 KKVIEDK
+1397 KKTVEEK
-1404 DKQEDMG
+1404 EKQQNEEGMDMG
-1411 RKASEKDILNN
+1411 RKPNKNDVINS
-1422 TEDVDLS
+1422 TEDVD
-1429 IDEKPSEGPQK
+1429 IFG
-1440 DETNE
+1440 NE
-1445 EKSTTEQ
+1445 EPSKEQ
-1452 SVVTQSTTTQGAT
+1452 SKEEAEEKQSAT

-1476 SDESGDT
+1476 SDGSGDM

-1500 GKFTVTKMGNSI
+1500 GKFTVTKMGDNI

-1519 NDVLSVTPD
+1519 NDMLSVTSD

-1592 TELATKGVDVGNVNI
+1592 AELATKGVDVDNVNI

-1624 NNNITLDDKVIEVSE
+1624 NNNITPDDKVIEVSE

-1670 VSDPLVKDGKL
+1670 ESDPLAKDGKL

-2020 DRAEFMQAMED
+2020 DRAEFMKAMED

-2054 AGALMTDAAIFGTAG
+2054 AGALMTDAAMFGTAG

-2080 GNMLKLEQPGNEAS
+2080 GNMLKPKQPVNEAS

-2132 ITDEKMMKQLEYN
+2132 ITDEKMIKQLEYN

-2156 KSEGVLEYFIL
+2156 KSEGVWEYFIL

-2207 QREVEAQKQLKIINS
+2207 QREAEAQKQLKIINS
-2222 EDVDII
+2222 EDVDIT
-2228 GISDN
+2228 GNSDN
-2233 TNFVMDPNTGEMVVD
+2233 TNLVMDPNTGEMVVD

-2286 NNTTSTQ
+2286 NNIASTQ

-2307 IIKLVKSKWKDAPVV
+2307 IIKLVKGKWKDAPVA

-2327 KFLRDKDVEV
+2327 KFLKDRDVEV

>member
-108 TYLDTEGMYDLLN
+108 TYLDTDGMYDLLN

-140 RAKGVQNTFDQMG
+140 RAKDVQNTFDQMSI
-153 MNPRIATIE
+153 NPRIATME

-204 RREKEIQGDADIMFA
+204 RREKEIQEDADIMFA
-219 NMLDADTNGQ
+219 NMLDADNNGQ
-229 KSIGSWL
+229 KNIASWL

-241 IASKNSGYYSGFK
+241 IASKSTGYYSGFK

-265 DKLKDYAKY
+265 NKLKDYAKY
-274 QVLKQKYGEGVAMQ
+274 QALKQKYGEGVAMQ
-288 YLSRDIQD
+288 YLGRDIQN

-330 NIKNWYDVDRMAIIN
+330 NMKYWGDVDAMALIN
-345 QGKDP
+345 QGKR
-350 DKPIYDKKGNI
+350 PIYDKNGKIIGSEDN
-361 VDYERNENIW
+361 DNIW

-404 NVREYGYTPDFFSWD
+404 NVREYGYTPDFLSWD

-459 GLSAKAIQTA
+459 GLSAKAMQTA

-518 DYQKSIDYNS
+518 DYQRSIDYNS
-528 KESKAAIDYYYKQLK
+528 KESKAALDYYYKQLK
-543 LKDNRRVTS
+543 IKDNRRVAS
-552 GSKEGMTQ
+552 GSREGMTQ

-653 GGVKKAVGKG
+653 GGVKRAVGKG

-700 GGVGSNV
+700 GGVGNNI
-707 FDNYMKRNYDPEA
+707 FDNYIKRNYDPEA
-720 YDSTVDSFTGNFL
+720 YDSTVDSFAGNFL

-854 NGNNPLGILDY
+854 NGDNPLGILDY

-914 DNEVDKFIADPDNK
+914 SNEVDKFIADPDNK
-928 SILDGKENPK
+928 SILDGNEDSKK
-938 EVAAERL
+938 VAAERL

-958 VDDIQQMFSNSPSM
+958 VDEIQQMFANSPSM

-1015 TPNYVMRYD
+1015 TPNYAMRYD

-1104 KDRLLS
+1104 KDRLLG

-1115 NKIGEGED
+1115 SKIREGED
-1123 SKTSFTVNDILN
+1123 NKTSFTVNDILN
-1135 ADVRDMAYIL
+1135 SDVRDMAYIL
-1145 DPKNKENF
+1145 DPKNRENF
-1153 SKERQAVIDKAI
+1153 SKKRQAIIDKAI

-1216 RGMAAWGESIQR
+1216 RSMAAWGESIQR

-1250 FRDKVLEAN
+1250 FRSKVLEAN
-1259 SEIVEAYM
+1259 SEVVEAYM

-1286 DDDVA
+1286 NDDVA
-1291 AILGHSGLSTEEKRQ
+1291 AILGHSNLDIAEKMQ
-1306 IANTIGNLQITSNT
+1306 IANTIGNLQNTSNT
-1320 IEEIQSKM
+1320 LEEFQTKM
-1328 ENIVDNQEI
+1328 ESIIDNSDI
-1337 DEDFRNQI
+1337 DEHFRNQM
-1345 DGLLSKVEQLGYLR
+1345 DELLSKIEQLGYLR

-1404 DKQEDMG
+1404 DKQEDIG
-1411 RKASEKDILNN
+1411 KVPGKNDNITNE
-1422 TEDVDLS
+1422 EDVDLFS
-1429 IDEKPSEGPQK
+1429 DEEPSE
-1440 DETNE
+1440 
-1445 EKSTTEQ
+1445 EQ
-1452 SVVTQSTTTQGAT
+1452 SKEEVGEKQSAT

-1476 SDESGDT
+1476 SDESGDM

-1493 TADNTKK
+1493 TTDNTKK
-1500 GKFTVTKMGNSI
+1500 GKFTVTKMGDNI

-1519 NDVLSVTPD
+1519 NDVLSITPD

-1580 EKAIKRQQEARE
+1580 EKTIKRQQEARE

-1624 NNNITLDDKVIEVSE
+1624 NNNITPDDKVIEVSE

-1670 VSDPLVKDGKL
+1670 ESDPLAKDGKL

-1723 NAKVKFMAV
+1723 NTKVKFMAV

-1820 LMIKPKKEFF
+1820 LMIKPKKKFF

-1842 SLSTEIVPYSLI
+1842 GLSTEIVPYSLI

-1862 LNDSNTEFKS
+1862 LNDNNTEFRS
-1872 VRELLADKERNPMG
+1872 VRELLADKERNPMR

-1928 MPASNGKMVPS
+1928 MPAGNGKMVPS

-1988 EGDTILLRKNKAE
+1988 KGDTILLRKNKAE

-2020 DRAEFMQAMED
+2020 DRAEFMKAIED
-2031 MNPRVNITARVLQS
+2031 MNPRINITARVLQS

-2054 AGALMTDAAIFGTAG
+2054 AGALMTDAAMFGTAG

-2080 GNMLKLEQPGNEAS
+2080 GNMLKPEQPGNGAS

-2132 ITDEKMMKQLEYN
+2132 ITDEKMIRQLEYN
-2145 KMIIDNQLSPI
+2145 KMIVDNQLTSI
-2156 KSEGVLEYFIL
+2156 KSEGVWEYFIL

-2207 QREVEAQKQLKIINS
+2207 QRDVEAQKQLKIINS
-2222 EDVDII
+2222 EDVDIT
-2228 GISDN
+2228 GNSDN
-2233 TNFVMDPNTGEMVVD
+2233 TDLVMDPNTGEMIVD

-2263 ENKKEEVK
+2263 ENKKDEVK
-2271 KESKSEKNNKKTESS
+2271 KESKSEKNTKKTESS

-2307 IIKLVKSKWKDAPVV
+2307 IIKLVKGKWKDAPVV
-2322 PAQLE
+2322 PAKLE

>member
-140 RAKGVQNTFDQMG
+140 RAKGVQNTFDQMSI
-153 MNPRIATIE
+153 NPRIATME

-180 KIQDDAYAKRDK
+180 KIQNDAYAKRDK

-219 NMLDADTNGQ
+219 NMLDADNNGQ
-229 KSIGSWL
+229 KNIASWL

-241 IASKNSGYYSGFK
+241 IASKSTGYYSGFK

-265 DKLKDYAKY
+265 NKLKDYAKY
-274 QVLKQKYGEGVAMQ
+274 QALKQKYGEGVAMQ
-288 YLSRDIQD
+288 YLGRDIQN

-330 NIKNWYDVDRMAIIN
+330 NMKYWGDVDAMALIN
-345 QGKDP
+345 QGKR
-350 DKPIYDKKGNI
+350 PIYDKNGKIIGSEDN
-361 VDYERNENIW
+361 DNIW

-386 SPTEIKAIEERG
+386 SPTEIKAIKERG

-459 GLSAKAIQTA
+459 GLSAKAMQTA

-518 DYQKSIDYNS
+518 DYQRSIDYNS
-528 KESKAAIDYYYKQLK
+528 KESKAALDYYYKQLK
-543 LKDNRRVTS
+543 IKDNRRVAS
-552 GSKEGMTQ
+552 GSREGMTQ

-571 AKQMYT
+571 AKQMYI

-638 FDNTIDKNII
+638 FDNTIDKNIM

-653 GGVKKAVGKG
+653 GGVKRAVGKG

-770 FHPKDTWNAVINK
+770 FHLKDTWNAVINK

-1078 TIKEDIRKYKELI
+1078 TIKKDIRKYNELI

-1345 DGLLSKVEQLGYLR
+1345 DRLLSKVEQLGYLR

-1374 AEEAKKKEEEK
+1374 AEEAKKKEAEK

-1392 KNAAD
+1392 KNAAE
-1397 KKVIEDK
+1397 KKTVEEK
-1404 DKQEDMG
+1404 EKQQNEEGMDMG
-1411 RKASEKDILNN
+1411 RKPNKNDVINS
-1422 TEDVDLS
+1422 TEDVD
-1429 IDEKPSEGPQK
+1429 IFGNEEPSE
-1440 DETNE
+1440 
-1445 EKSTTEQ
+1445 EQ
-1452 SVVTQSTTTQGAT
+1452 SKEEVGEKQSAS

-1476 SDESGDT
+1476 SDESGDM

-1500 GKFTVTKMGNSI
+1500 GKFTVTKMGDNI

-1519 NDVLSVTPD
+1519 NDVLSITSD
-1528 EYDVTPETKEHEEN
+1528 EYDVTSETKEHEEN

-1624 NNNITLDDKVIEVSE
+1624 NNNITPDDKVMEMSE

-1670 VSDPLVKDGKL
+1670 ESDPLAKDGKL

-1723 NAKVKFMAV
+1723 NTKVKFMAV

-1809 TSRNSKGEPFG
+1809 TSRNSKREPFG

-1862 LNDSNTEFKS
+1862 LNDSNTEFRS

-1928 MPASNGKMVPS
+1928 MPAGNGKMVPS

-1954 KDKVEGLLQNVVS
+1954 KDKVEGLLQNVIS

-2020 DRAEFMQAMED
+2020 DRVEFMQAMED
-2031 MNPRVNITARVLQS
+2031 TNPRVNITARVLQS

-2080 GNMLKLEQPGNEAS
+2080 GNMLKPEHPVNEAS

-2132 ITDEKMMKQLEYN
+2132 ITDEKMIKQLEYN
-2145 KMIIDNQLSPI
+2145 KMIVDNQLTPI
-2156 KSEGVLEYFIL
+2156 KSEGVWEYFIL

-2207 QREVEAQKQLKIINS
+2207 QRDAEAQKQLKMINS
-2222 EDVDII
+2222 EDVDIT
-2228 GISDN
+2228 GNSDN
-2233 TNFVMDPNTGEMVVD
+2233 TDLIMDPNTGEMIVD

-2263 ENKKEEVK
+2263 ENKEEEVK

-2286 NNTTSTQ
+2286 DNATSTQ

-2307 IIKLVKSKWKDAPVV
+2307 IIKLVKGKWKDAPVV

>member
-74 EAAYN
+74 EVAYN

-274 QVLKQKYGEGVAMQ
+274 KVLKQKYGEGVAMQ

-404 NVREYGYTPDFFSWD
+404 NVREYGYTPDFLSWD

-440 TGGTGKIIG
+440 TGGAGKMIG

-459 GLSAKAIQTA
+459 GLSAKAMQTA

-528 KESKAAIDYYYKQLK
+528 KESKVALDYYYKQLK
-543 LKDNRRVTS
+543 IKDNRRVAS
-552 GSKEGMTQ
+552 GSREGMTQ

-577 NQLLEAKQ
+577 NQLLSAKQ

-653 GGVKKAVGKG
+653 GGVKRAVGKG

-827 MVVAANK
+827 MVVATNK

-958 VDDIQQMFSNSPSM
+958 VDEIQQMFANSPSM

-991 DYKNRLESILN
+991 DYKNRLESILS
-1002 ELGTGSADTESTY
+1002 ELGTGSADTESAY
-1015 TPNYVMRYD
+1015 TPNYSIRYD

-1039 VVKADKEIEE
+1039 VAKADKEIEE

-1078 TIKEDIRKYKELI
+1078 TMNEDIRKYKELI

-1096 QIQTLKES
+1096 QIQTLRES

-1115 NKIGEGED
+1115 SKIGDGED

-1153 SKERQAVIDKAI
+1153 SKKRQAVIDKAI

-1250 FRDKVLEAN
+1250 FRSKVLETN

-1306 IANTIGNLQITSNT
+1306 IALTIGNLQITSNT

-1337 DEDFRNQI
+1337 DEGFRNQM
-1345 DGLLSKVEQLGYLR
+1345 DGLLSKIEQLGYLR

-1404 DKQEDMG
+1404 DKQEDIG
-1411 RKASEKDILNN
+1411 KVPGKNDNITNE
-1422 TEDVDLS
+1422 EDVDLFS
-1429 IDEKPSEGPQK
+1429 
-1440 DETNE
+1440 NE
-1445 EKSTTEQ
+1445 EPLEEQ
-1452 SVVTQSTTTQGAT
+1452 SKEEVGEKQSAS

-1476 SDESGDT
+1476 SDGSGDM

-1519 NDVLSVTPD
+1519 NDVLSITSD

-1624 NNNITLDDKVIEVSE
+1624 NNNITPDDKVIEVSE

-1670 VSDPLVKDGKL
+1670 ESDPLAKDGKL

-1693 DEYYA
+1693 DEYYS

-1708 NIIDRELAKILKRNP
+1708 NIIDQELAKILKRNP

-1795 QQSLYNVLWNPISP
+1795 QQSLYNVLWNPVSP

-1862 LNDSNTEFKS
+1862 LNDSNTEFRS
-1872 VRELLADKERNPMG
+1872 VRELLADKERNPIG

-1928 MPASNGKMVPS
+1928 MPAGNGKMVPS

-2001 LSLVHDGIVQKTF
+2001 LLLVHDGIVQKTF

-2020 DRAEFMQAMED
+2020 DRAEFMKAMED
-2031 MNPRVNITARVLQS
+2031 MNPRINITARVLQS

-2054 AGALMTDAAIFGTAG
+2054 AGALMTDAAMFGTAG

-2080 GNMLKLEQPGNEAS
+2080 GNMLKPEQPVNEAP

-2132 ITDEKMMKQLEYN
+2132 ITDEKMIRQLGYN
-2145 KMIIDNQLSPI
+2145 KMIVDNQLTSI
-2156 KSEGVLEYFIL
+2156 KSEGVWEYFIL

-2182 KEVKEVSEEKAKEII
+2182 KEVKEVSEKKAKEII

-2207 QREVEAQKQLKIINS
+2207 QRDAEAQKQLKIINS
-2222 EDVDII
+2222 EDVDIT
-2228 GISDN
+2228 GNSDN
-2233 TNFVMDPNTGEMVVD
+2233 TNLVMDLNTGEMIVD

-2263 ENKKEEVK
+2263 ENKEEEVK
-2271 KESKSEKNNKKTESS
+2271 KESKSEKNTKKTESS
-2286 NNTTSTQ
+2286 DNATSTQ

-2307 IIKLVKSKWKDAPVV
+2307 IIKLVKGKWKDAPVV
-2322 PAQLE
+2322 PTQLE